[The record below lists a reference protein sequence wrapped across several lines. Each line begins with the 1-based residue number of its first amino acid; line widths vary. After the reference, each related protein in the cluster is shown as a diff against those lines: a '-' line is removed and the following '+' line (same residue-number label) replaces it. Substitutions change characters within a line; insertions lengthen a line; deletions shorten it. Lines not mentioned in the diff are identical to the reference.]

1 MKFLN
6 KRLEELKRIQQEIDK
21 KGISVKEYDTS
32 EYGFYQKYKVKIHT
46 KTRTIDNIYI
56 N

>member
-6 KRLEELKRIQQEIDK
+6 KRLEELKRIQKEIDE
-21 KGISVKEYDTS
+21 KGFSVKEYHTS
-32 EYGFYQKYKVKIHT
+32 QYGFDQKYMVKIHT
-46 KTRTIDNIYI
+46 KTKTVDNIYI